1 MMGVAHSRLGFL
13 DRSFLHLETPTSPM
27 HIAGLATFDT
37 GPLRTRDGGIDIDK
51 IRDYIAARLHLIPR
65 YRQRLAYVPLENHPV
80 WVDDEHF
87 NIHYHLRHIAL
98 PKPGDARQLERLAA
112 RVMAQHLDRQ
122 KPLWEIWILEGLAD
136 PSHFVMITKVHH
148 CMVDGLSSV
157 VLLNI
162 LLKPEKTEA
171 CDLLPHWL
179 PRREPSGWALAG
191 DALGRY
197 ARLPLDFARSFPR
210 LLHAAGDPD
219 TGVCAT
225 VTALRKTFGG
235 GARSVSNTPLN
246 QRIGPHRRLDW
257 LTMDLEE
264 VKAVKNG
271 LGGTVNDVVLA
282 TVAGALRRFLLR
294 RGVAV
299 MPRDVRV
306 MAPVSIRTDEEHE
319 ALGNQISAWMVP
331 MPLRERDP
339 LRRLR
344 KIREATERLKK
355 SKPALSTGLLAGMGE
370 WTPTALLALGARMAV
385 RALPFNLVVTNV
397 PGPQQSLYL
406 LGGKMV
412 DNFGFIPLVDSLC
425 LGIVLFSY
433 AGKLCWGF
441 TAECDLLPDLGDFVG
456 DIATS
461 FRELHD
467 AVAFEPVQCAAISS

>member
-1 MMGVAHSRLGFL
+1 MGVADSRLGFL

-27 HIAGLATFDT
+27 HIAGLATFDA
-37 GPLRTRDGGIDIDK
+37 GPLRTSDGGIDIDK
-51 IRDYIAARLHLIPR
+51 ICDYVASRLHLIPR
-65 YRQRLAYVPLENHPV
+65 YRQRLAYVPLENQPV

-98 PKPGDARQLERLAA
+98 PKPGDARQLKRVAA

-136 PSHFVMITKVHH
+136 PAHFAMITKVHH
-148 CMVDGLSSV
+148 CMVDGLSGV

-162 LLKPEKTEA
+162 LLKPEPTEA
-171 CDLLPHWL
+171 CDLLPRWM
-179 PRREPSGWALAG
+179 PRREPSSLALAT

-197 ARLPLDFARSFPR
+197 ARLPIDVARGLPQFLREATDARSGFC
-210 LLHAAGDPD
+210 AGLR
-219 TGVCAT
+219 
-225 VTALRKTFGG
+225 ALRNSLGRGTRG
-235 GARSVSNTPLN
+235 VSSTPLN
-246 QRIGPHRRLDW
+246 RRIGPHRRLDW
-257 LTMDLEE
+257 LTMDLDE
-264 VKAVKNG
+264 VKGVKNH

-299 MPRDVRV
+299 MPLDVRV
-306 MAPVSIRTDEEHE
+306 MAPVSIRTDEEHDT
-319 ALGNQISAWMVP
+319 LGNQISAWLVP
-331 MPLRERDP
+331 MPLGERDP
-339 LRRLR
+339 LRRLHA
-344 KIREATERLKK
+344 IREATERLKE
-355 SKPALSTGLLAGMGE
+355 SPPALRTALLSGVGE
-370 WTPTALLALGARMAV
+370 WMPTALLSLGARLAV

-397 PGPQQSLYL
+397 AGPQQALYM

-425 LGIVLFSY
+425 LGVVLFSY

-441 TAECDLLPDLGDFVG
+441 TAEWDLVPDLDDFVS

-461 FRELHD
+461 FRELCD
-467 AVAFEPVQCAAISS
+467 VPAVQAA